1 MNMQKMNIREY
12 IKNNRIITDGA
23 MGTYYEVK
31 YGRERV
37 LSEKD
42 NIRHPK
48 RIKEIHK
55 EYLEAGAR
63 LIRTNTFA
71 ANTMF
76 LSDMKTV
83 LKTVREGYR
92 IAAEAVLEFE
102 ENHPDDMAYVAA
114 DLGPIYDLD
123 HQEYEKVLQEYKAI
137 CDEFLACGA
146 DCFVMETQS
155 DFVYIE
161 PVTSYIREKSD
172 AFVIVQFALDKSGY
186 TRAGLSAPRVVA
198 KASELDAID
207 AYGFNCE
214 MDSTHMYQ
222 MLKEQ
227 TFPNEKYVSA
237 LPNAGYPYTLR
248 GKTIYSNNASYY
260 VDKMEQIAGLG
271 IDIVGGCCGTTPE
284 YIRILSE
291 RLEPIRRADKRIG
304 VIETADVTDS
314 KLSVF
319 EEKLMRG
326 EKTYIVELD
335 PPFSNDISK
344 VEKGAW
350 ELKEAKVDM
359 LTISDSPMARAR
371 MDAGQLAVKLQKEC
385 KVAVMPHISCRDRN
399 VIALRAGLLGMYM
412 NDIRHMLIV
421 TGDPVSRADRERV
434 TSVFDFNSIRLMQYV
449 QEMNQ
454 DVFAGEP
461 LFYGGALNYHGA
473 NPDAIIARMQSKKDA
488 GCRCFLTQPVYTAED
503 VKRLAYIKERIDT
516 KLLCGIMPLVSYKN
530 AMFVK
535 SEMPGIHVS
544 DEIAGR
550 YREDMTREEA
560 EDTAVEISVEIAEQL
575 YEIADGFYFMT
586 PFNRTGLIRK
596 IIEAIRK
603 KHEE

>member
-1 MNMQKMNIREY
+1 MNMRKINLREY

-31 YGRERV
+31 YGQERA

-42 NIRHPK
+42 NIRHPE
-48 RIKEIHK
+48 RIKAIHK

-76 LSDMKTV
+76 LSGMETV
-83 LKTVREGYR
+83 LQTVREGYR
-92 IAAEAVLEFE
+92 IAEEAVREFE
-102 ENHPDDMAYVAA
+102 EANPIEQAFVAA

-123 HQEYEKVLQEYKAI
+123 HQEYEAVLQEYKDI
-137 CDEFLACGA
+137 CDAFLACGA
-146 DCFVMETQS
+146 ECFVLETQS

-161 PVTSYIREKSD
+161 PIAAYIKEKSD
-172 AFVIVQFALDKSGY
+172 AFIIVQFALDKSGY
-186 TRAGLSAPRVVA
+186 TRAGLSASRVVA
-198 KASELDAID
+198 KASSIAAID

-222 MLKEQ
+222 MLKEL
-227 TFPNEKYVSA
+227 TFPNEKYLSA

-248 GKTIYSNNASYY
+248 GKTIYSNNASYF
-260 VDKMEQIAGLG
+260 VEKMEQIAGLG

-291 RLEPIRRADKRIG
+291 RLKNVARTDKRIG
-304 VIETADVTDS
+304 VITQTDVADS

-344 VEKGAW
+344 VEQGAVD
-350 ELKEAKVDM
+350 LKNACVDM
-359 LTISDSPMARAR
+359 ITISDSPMARAR
-371 MDAGQLAVKLQKEC
+371 MDAGQLAVKLQNESG
-385 KVAVMPHISCRDRN
+385 VAVMPHISCRDRN
-399 VIALRAGLLGMYM
+399 VIALRAGILGMHM

-449 QEMNQ
+449 QEMNR

-461 LFYGGALNYHGA
+461 VFYGGALNYHGA

-488 GCRCFLTQPVYTAED
+488 GCNCFLTQPVYTAED
-503 VKRLAYIKERIDT
+503 VERLAYIKSKIDT

-535 SEMPGIHVS
+535 NEMPGIHVS

-560 EDTAVEISVEIAEQL
+560 ENTAVEISVEIAEQL

-586 PFNRTGLIRK
+586 PFNRTGLICR
-596 IIEAIRK
+596 IIEAIRE

>member
-1 MNMQKMNIREY
+1 MNRHKISIREY

-23 MGTYYEVK
+23 MGTYYEAK
-31 YGRERV
+31 YGKEHA

-42 NIRHPK
+42 NLRHPA

-55 EYLEAGAR
+55 EYLNVGAR

-76 LSDMKTV
+76 LSGMETV
-83 LKTVREGYR
+83 LSTVREGWR
-92 IAAEAVLEFE
+92 IAAEAVREFE
-102 ENHPDDMAYVAA
+102 EAHPYEHAFVAA
-114 DLGPIYDLD
+114 DLGPIYDLE
-123 HQEYEKVLQEYKAI
+123 HQEYENVLQEYKDI
-137 CDEFLACGA
+137 CDMFLACGA
-146 DCFVMETQS
+146 DCFVLETQS

-161 PVTSYIREKSD
+161 PITAYIREKSD
-172 AFVIVQFALDKSGY
+172 AFIIVQFALDKSGY
-186 TRAGLSAPRVVA
+186 TRAGFSASRVAA
-198 KASELDAID
+198 KSSALDTID

-214 MDSTHMYQ
+214 MDSTHMYE
-222 MLKEQ
+222 MLAEL

-248 GKTIYSNNASYY
+248 GRTIYANNASYF

-291 RLEPIRRADKRIG
+291 RLENIGRADKKIG
-304 VIETADVTDS
+304 TVETVNVADD

-335 PPFSNDISK
+335 PPFTNDVSK
-344 VEKGAW
+344 VVQGAAG
-350 ELKEAKVDM
+350 LGKAKVDM
-359 LTISDSPMARAR
+359 ITISDSPMARAR
-371 MDAGQLAVKLQKEC
+371 MDAGHFAVKLQKASG
-385 KVAVMPHISCRDRN
+385 VAVMPHISCRDRN
-399 VIALRAGLLGMYM
+399 VIALRAGILGMHM

-421 TGDPVSRADRERV
+421 TGDPVSRADRKSV

-461 LFYGGALNYHGA
+461 IFYGGALNYHGA
-473 NPDAIIARMQSKKDA
+473 NPDAIIARMQKKKAA
-488 GCRCFLTQPVYTAED
+488 GCSCFLTQPVYTAED
-503 VKRLAYIKERIDT
+503 VERLAYIKSKIDT

-530 AMFVK
+530 AMFVRN
-535 SEMPGIHVS
+535 EMPGIHVS
-544 DEIAGR
+544 DEITGR
-550 YREDMTREEA
+550 YHGDMTREEA
-560 EDTAVEISVEIAEQL
+560 EDTAIEISVEIAEQL

-586 PFNRTGLIRK
+586 PFNRTGLICR
-596 IIEAIRK
+596 IIEAIRE
-603 KHEE
+603 KHKE